1 MQKITL
7 KKIDETNFL
16 SAFGLKLREGQ
27 ERFVSHPVRSLA
39 QAYVYYHQCTPFGIF
54 CDEQMV
60 GYVMVIYDYDL
71 AEYDIWHMMID
82 KDRQGLGYGTAALQR
97 CLEYI
102 AKKPFGNSDRV
113 VLTCHRENGAA
124 LALYRKFGF
133 AETGNADDEEI
144 ERTESCTA
152 AFSRVFPASP
162 VDICRNVCYHEY
174 NLFKENETMF
184 TSVFASYYYFTV
196 VR

>member
-1 MQKITL
+1 MMFNNLYGTKHFQGDRMFWVPLRQQEEQMQNITL

-102 AKKPFGNSDRV
+102 AK
-113 VLTCHRENGAA
+113 
-124 LALYRKFGF
+124 
-133 AETGNADDEEI
+133 
-144 ERTESCTA
+144 
-152 AFSRVFPASP
+152 
-162 VDICRNVCYHEY
+162 
-174 NLFKENETMF
+174 
-184 TSVFASYYYFTV
+184 
-196 VR
+196 

>member
-1 MQKITL
+1 MQNITL

-102 AKKPFGNSDRV
+102 AKKPFGDSDRV

-124 LALYRKFGF
+124 LALYRKLGF

-144 ERTESCTA
+144 ELA
-152 AFSRVFPASP
+152 MRV
-162 VDICRNVCYHEY
+162 NH
-174 NLFKENETMF
+174 
-184 TSVFASYYYFTV
+184 
-196 VR
+196 

>member
-82 KDRQGLGYGTAALQR
+82 KDRQGLGYGRPRCSAVWNTSRRSPSGIPTGSCRPATGKTAR
-97 CLEYI
+97 RSRSI
-102 AKKPFGNSDRV
+102 GNS
-113 VLTCHRENGAA
+113 A
-124 LALYRKFGF
+124 LRRLAMRMTRRSNWPC
-133 AETGNADDEEI
+133 A
-144 ERTESCTA
+144 
-152 AFSRVFPASP
+152 
-162 VDICRNVCYHEY
+162 
-174 NLFKENETMF
+174 
-184 TSVFASYYYFTV
+184 
-196 VR
+196 

>member
-1 MQKITL
+1 MQNITL
-7 KKIDETNFL
+7 KKIDETNVL

-82 KDRQGLGYGTAALQR
+82 EAQQDKGYGKAAMQKV
-97 CLEYI
+97 LEYI
-102 AKKPFGNSDRV
+102 KTKPFGTSNRIA
-113 VLTCHRENGAA
+113 LTCNTENAPA
-124 LALYRKFGF
+124 LHLYTSLGF
-133 AETGNADDEEI
+133 APTGAKYDDEI
-144 ERTESCTA
+144 EL
-152 AFSRVFPASP
+152 VL
-162 VDICRNVCYHEY
+162 
-174 NLFKENETMF
+174 NL
-184 TSVFASYYYFTV
+184 
-196 VR
+196 

>member
-82 KDRQGLGYGTAALQR
+82 EAQQDKGYGKAAMQKV
-97 CLEYI
+97 LEYI
-102 AKKPFGNSDRV
+102 KTKPFGTSNRIA
-113 VLTCHRENGAA
+113 LTCNTENAPA
-124 LALYRKFGF
+124 LHLYTSLGF
-133 AETGNADDEEI
+133 APTGAKYDDEI
-144 ERTESCTA
+144 EL
-152 AFSRVFPASP
+152 VL
-162 VDICRNVCYHEY
+162 
-174 NLFKENETMF
+174 NL
-184 TSVFASYYYFTV
+184 
-196 VR
+196 

>member
-71 AEYDIWHMMID
+71 AEYNIWHMMID
-82 KDRQGLGYGTAALQR
+82 EAQQDKGYGKAAMQKV
-97 CLEYI
+97 LEYI
-102 AKKPFGNSDRV
+102 KTKPFGTSNRIA
-113 VLTCHRENGAA
+113 LTCNTENAPA
-124 LALYRKFGF
+124 LHLYTSLGF
-133 AETGNADDEEI
+133 APTGAKYDDEI
-144 ERTESCTA
+144 EL
-152 AFSRVFPASP
+152 VL
-162 VDICRNVCYHEY
+162 
-174 NLFKENETMF
+174 NL
-184 TSVFASYYYFTV
+184 
-196 VR
+196 

>member
-54 CDEQMV
+54 CDEQM
-60 GYVMVIYDYDL
+60 GGDGMVIYDYEL

-82 KDRQGLGYGTAALQR
+82 EAQQDKGYGKAAMQKV
-97 CLEYI
+97 LEYI
-102 AKKPFGNSDRV
+102 KTKPFGTSNRIA
-113 VLTCHRENGAA
+113 LTCNTENAPA
-124 LALYRKFGF
+124 LHLYTSLGF
-133 AETGNADDEEI
+133 APTGAKYDDEI
-144 ERTESCTA
+144 EL
-152 AFSRVFPASP
+152 VL
-162 VDICRNVCYHEY
+162 
-174 NLFKENETMF
+174 NL
-184 TSVFASYYYFTV
+184 
-196 VR
+196 

>member
-1 MQKITL
+1 MQNITL

-16 SAFGLKLREGQ
+16 SAFGLKL
-27 ERFVSHPVRSLA
+27 
-39 QAYVYYHQCTPFGIF
+39 
-54 CDEQMV
+54 
-60 GYVMVIYDYDL
+60 
-71 AEYDIWHMMID
+71 
-82 KDRQGLGYGTAALQR
+82 LGYGTAALQR

-144 ERTESCTA
+144 ELA
-152 AFSRVFPASP
+152 MRV
-162 VDICRNVCYHEY
+162 NH
-174 NLFKENETMF
+174 
-184 TSVFASYYYFTV
+184 
-196 VR
+196 